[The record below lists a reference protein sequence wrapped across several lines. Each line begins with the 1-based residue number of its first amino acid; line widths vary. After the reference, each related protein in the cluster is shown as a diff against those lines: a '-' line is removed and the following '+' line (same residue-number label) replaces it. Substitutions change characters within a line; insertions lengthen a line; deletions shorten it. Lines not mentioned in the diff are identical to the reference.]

1 MSRPRFLADEDLR
14 FEIVLAVRRMEPA
27 VEIASVVE
35 LGRSGSAD
43 ADVLAFAR
51 AAGWIVVAHDVNTL
65 KAEADARIAD
75 GRGVAGVFLTAQRT
89 PTRVVAESLVLIWS
103 ASEADEWTDR
113 VVFLPF

>member
-51 AAGWIVVAHDVNTL
+51 AAGWIVVSHDVNTL
-65 KAEADARIAD
+65 KAEADAGSR
-75 GRGVAGVFLTAQRT
+75 TA
-89 PTRVVAESLVLIWS
+89 AEWLGCSS
-103 ASEADEWTDR
+103 PPSEPRPVW
-113 VVFLPF
+113 LPSRWC